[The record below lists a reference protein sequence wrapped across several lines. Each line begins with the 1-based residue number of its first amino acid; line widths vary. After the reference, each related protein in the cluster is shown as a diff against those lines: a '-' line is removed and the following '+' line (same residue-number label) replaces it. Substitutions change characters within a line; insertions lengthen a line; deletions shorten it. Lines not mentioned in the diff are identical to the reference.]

1 MGQAT
6 DAELWRRAVQGEPDA
21 FGILFERHSRV
32 VYNSLFRRTADWALA
47 EDLTSVV
54 FLEAWRK
61 RENVRL
67 EGELALPWLLGV
79 ATNVLRNRRRSQ
91 WRHRAALQRIPPER
105 GSDFA
110 DDADARLD
118 DERRMRAVLRSLG
131 ALPKRE
137 QDVVALCIWAEL
149 SYEEAATA
157 LGMPVGTVRS
167 RLSRA
172 RARMRELTSETGHE
186 VINEA

>member
-32 VYNSLFRRTADWALA
+32 VYNYLFRRTADWALA

-61 RENVRL
+61 RENVRP

-110 DDADARLD
+110 DDADAVSTTNGACGRFC
-118 DERRMRAVLRSLG
+118 ARSG
-131 ALPKRE
+131 RFPSE
-137 QDVVALCIWAEL
+137 
-149 SYEEAATA
+149 
-157 LGMPVGTVRS
+157 S
-167 RLSRA
+167 R
-172 RARMRELTSETGHE
+172 TSSPSVSGPS
-186 VINEA
+186 